1 MASNTRYK
9 AEEIWYSVVWET
21 AKEKW
26 NVVDYNIRDE
36 QTRDAFAVENANNQT
51 TTGMATNIPWINE
64 PKLVWDTSIYWG
76 GGWWAVPLSDLVVQW
91 TTDYEW
97 AKKVLDYVLAWKTF
111 VVLYKIGSSRLVR
124 HLDYI
129 NNTSWYIR
137 FYRVYDQTNY
147 LRIDYNTTTLEV
159 TSITE
164 AH

>member
-1 MASNTRYK
+1 M
-9 AEEIWYSVVWET
+9 AEEVWYAIVWEQQKD
-21 AKEKW
+21 AN
-26 NVVDYNIRDE
+26 NVIDYNIREE
-36 QTRDAFAVENANNQT
+36 QTKDVFAVDNANNQT
-51 TTGMATNIPWINE
+51 TTGMATVIPWINA
-64 PKLVWDTSIYWG
+64 PKLIASTSIVGWA
-76 GGWWAVPLSDLVVQW
+76 GGWGTIPLSDLVVQW

-147 LRIDYNTTTLEV
+147 LRIDYDTTTLEV

>member
-1 MASNTRYK
+1 MAVEEIDYAIVWEEEKEASNV
-9 AEEIWYSVVWET
+9 I
-21 AKEKW
+21 
-26 NVVDYNIRDE
+26 DYNVREE
-36 QTRDAFAVENANNQT
+36 QTKDTFAEENANNQT
-51 TTGMATNIPWINE
+51 TTGMANVIPWVNA
-64 PKLVWDTSIYWG
+64 PKLVWDTSVYW
-76 GGWWAVPLSDLVVQW
+76 GGWWAIPLSDLVVQW